1 MKKTIL
7 ILLLAV
13 CSNLATLFA
22 QDRQQAFFVYRN
34 DGDFNVFFFN
44 NVDSITYSKLDTDSL
59 LCDDYVTQEVW
70 TTDSVFRIPTAAIDS
85 VAFKPLPTIY
95 KSDVTVISPELESY
109 ILKVDSLTLCLKPS
123 VPQSLIPKVGE
134 KLVTTA
140 VNNTFTNGFI
150 GTVKNVENGQDTI
163 KVNCGRLFL
172 EDAFEQYYAIRTTEY
187 VCEDEN
193 TAYASLSQNASL
205 DINIPFDTVYKVKPI
220 TIRIPKDVINNLR
233 LFNATIN
240 TPEHLKLEISKWE
253 ASGSVNLEDFIDE
266 LRYTI
271 VPHFE
276 VHGSLVI
283 RNNNINLDT
292 YVYNKTK
299 SALNFGFASTFELNK
314 DIISKEDSI
323 DLKEKIEAYLKD
335 RGGSIEIS
343 LLPPYLTF
351 SYNFGVGASLEG
363 EVALAMLIEQKSND
377 NFHITFNNQR
387 LIPLQV
393 KNLNKPTWPQL
404 SPKYLF
410 GKLSGNISFSAE
422 GTINLISKY
431 LLGIGLSIEAG
442 PSFAYSAP
450 LYLAPSDIANRD
462 TSGFEKLSDAKFS
475 LGWFL
480 NIAAGL
486 KAADGLFKWEPL
498 KGEWN
503 YEIFER
509 YYAPVFSEAQLQH
522 FNNGENSIDITVD
535 RNLISPVTVGAV
547 IYDDENNSWKSYY
560 KEEQY
565 SNREASFEAYR
576 FKVDDWK
583 INKNYTIYPAIKW
596 FGQELLAIPPK
607 TECIKIKPMT
617 DEPTNVGK
625 TSATLMGHLEGYTDV
640 VDENCKFGFYYGESP
655 NVNGAKVYCDLGEN
669 YTLAYTLTNL
679 KENTAYRY
687 KAFIEVN
694 GRDSVGYIK
703 SFTTGEDEA
712 VDLGLSVKWRKYNL
726 GADSPEEYGDYYAWG
741 ETAAKEEYSWDTYF
755 DSPYDENGGWKGS
768 SITTDIYAT
777 EYDASTVTLGD
788 KWRMPTRE
796 EMQELV
802 DECDWTWDTL
812 NGVDG
817 YTVKGPNGNS
827 IFLPAAGNYDGGSVS
842 NAGMYG
848 GYWTGTVGTSTSNS
862 QAGNLYFFGETLH
875 AVQWSNRYTGR
886 TIRPVTE

>member
-44 NVDSITYSKLDTDSL
+44 NVDSITYSKLDTDSV

-95 KSDVTVISPELESY
+95 KPDVTVISPELESY
-109 ILKVDSLTLCLKPS
+109 VLKADSLTLCLKPS

-150 GTVKNVENGQDTI
+150 GTVKDIENGKDTI
-163 KVNCGRLFL
+163 KVNCERLFL

-193 TAYASLSQNASL
+193 TAYASLAKNASI
-205 DINIPFDTVYKVKPI
+205 DIDKPFDETYIGKPI
-220 TIRIPKDVINNLR
+220 TFPITKETLNFLN
-233 LFNATIN
+233 LFNATLN
-240 TPEHLKLEISKWE
+240 TPDDLEAEINKWKI
-253 ASGSVNLEDFIDE
+253 SGSVDLNEFIKDLNFTIRPKFRVKGVLIIREDETYLKADI
-266 LRYTI
+266 Y
-271 VPHFE
+271 
-276 VHGSLVI
+276 
-283 RNNNINLDT
+283 NNT
-292 YVYNKTK
+292 EGTF
-299 SALNFGFASTFELNK
+299 NFGFAGSFAFNNDKTE
-314 DIISKEDSI
+314 KEVI
-323 DLKEKIEAYLKD
+323 AEFFKKKGAYV
-335 RGGSIEIS
+335 EV
-343 LLPPYLTF
+343 PVVPYVTVSVEVGL
-351 SYNFGVGASLEG
+351 GASVEG
-363 EVALAMLIEQKSND
+363 EVALAMQIDQTYNDSIHIEYNSKKNAWPITTSNK
-377 NFHITFNNQR
+377 N
-387 LIPLQV
+387 IP
-393 KNLNKPTWPQL
+393 WPRFT
-404 SPKYLF
+404 PKYFF
-410 GKLSGNISFSAE
+410 GKLSGKWYITCDISV
-422 GTINLISKY
+422 NLVSKY
-431 LLGIGLSIEAG
+431 IFGIGWTSQAGLSTD
-442 PSFAYSAP
+442 FSAP
-450 LYLAPSDIANRD
+450 LYLAPSDMKTHD
-462 TSGFEKLSDAKFS
+462 TSGYKKLSESSINIELYRNDA
-475 LGWFL
+475 LG
-480 NIAAGL
+480 I
-486 KAADGLFKWEPL
+486 KALDGIFKWEPVKIGL
-498 KGEWN
+498 ALPLFK
-503 YEIFER
+503 R
-509 YYAPVFSEAQLQH
+509 YYAPEFSNYQFHHYNNRTNDIDVF
-522 FNNGENSIDITVD
+522 TD
-535 RNLISPVTVGAV
+535 RNLIFPVTVGAV
-547 IYDDENNSWKSYY
+547 IYDDENNDWKSYY

-565 SNREASFEAYR
+565 SNKNSSFDIYRVPLGELEA
-576 FKVDDWK
+576 
-583 INKNYTIYPAIKW
+583 NKNYIFYPAIKW
-596 FGQELLAIPPK
+596 FGQELLAEPK
-607 TECIKIKPMT
+607 DTLRVNINPNT
-617 DEPTNVGK
+617 DESTNIGE
-625 TSATLMGHLEGYTDV
+625 TSATLMGHIDGYTDMI
-640 VDENCKFGFYYGESP
+640 DENCKFGFIYGESP
-655 NVNGAKVYCDLGEN
+655 NVNEAKVYCDLGED

-694 GRDSVGYIK
+694 GRDSVGDIK
-703 SFTTGEDEA
+703 SFTTSEDEA

-817 YTVKGPNGNS
+817 YTVTGPNGNS
-827 IFLPAAGNYDGGSVS
+827 IFLPTAGNYDGGSVS

-862 QAGNLYFFGETLH
+862 QAGNLYFFGKTLH